1 MNAKEEMT
9 ALVKKLDEKG
19 CSVYFTYAA
28 MQKTGMEES
37 KVTDQIIEVY
47 TNKLKEIGITVI
59 SDYKDCIY
67 PDEYFYNSAWH
78 MNQKG
83 ADARSENVANDLKK
97 QLGK

>member
-1 MNAKEEMT
+1 MRTKPQTIRCPFCE
-9 ALVKKLDEKG
+9 KKIP
-19 CSVYFTYAA
+19 
-28 MQKTGMEES
+28 S
-37 KVTDQIIEVY
+37 KRE
-47 TNKLKEIGITVI
+47 NKLKEIGITVI